1 MSTRSWLF
9 VVTIAVIY
17 SAVAGYWLDAL
28 VYRCG

>member
-17 SAVAGYWLDAL
+17 AAIAWYWLGAL
-28 VYRCG
+28 VHMR

>member
-9 VVTIAVIY
+9 VVVIAVIY
-17 SAVAGYWLDAL
+17 AAIAGYWLGVL